1 MEVLQLQI
9 KKKRAKLNLD
19 IPENMQVVFNAS
31 YMESILLNFL
41 TNALRYS
48 DPARKPVI
56 DISGY
61 KENGAWILEISD
73 NGIGIDLDQ
82 YGDKVFGLYK
92 TFTDRKDSRGVGLFI
107 TKNQINAMGG
117 EVSVDSEPGVG
128 TTFKVYFK

>member
-1 MEVLQLQI
+1 
-9 KKKRAKLNLD
+9 
-19 IPENMQVVFNAS
+19 MQVVFNAS